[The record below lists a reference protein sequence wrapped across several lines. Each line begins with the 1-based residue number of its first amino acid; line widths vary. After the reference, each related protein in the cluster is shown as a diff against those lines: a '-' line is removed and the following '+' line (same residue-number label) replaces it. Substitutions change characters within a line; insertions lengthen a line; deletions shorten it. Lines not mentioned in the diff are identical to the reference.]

1 MEMRRGS
8 LALWILS
15 ILGPLLLGACASQD
29 FQQTYYLGVYDP
41 NEDVTQQLYRVKVS
55 GDTPWYSTVKYAS
68 GWAPAETIDA
78 LTGAVEQRRDGIRI
92 GAQGPEVRL
101 PPGRSLV
108 LYGPEGFRI
117 VPQDH
122 RLVLVMSSDPSE
134 FFKQVQLIAGAK
146 VEADISGE
154 REMLLELL
162 QEESLVN
169 QILQTTRQ
177 TRPR

>member
-1 MEMRRGS
+1 MGMRGGS
-8 LALWILS
+8 LAFWILL
-15 ILGPLLLGACASQD
+15 ILGPFVLAACASQD

-41 NEDVTQQLYRVKVS
+41 NEEVTQQLYRVTIV
-55 GDTPWYSTVKYAS
+55 GDAKWYSNVKYAS
-68 GWAPAETIDA
+68 GWAPAEAVDA
-78 LTGAVEQRRDGIRI
+78 LTGTVTPEKARI
-92 GAQGPEVRL
+92 KISGEGGDVRL

-108 LYGPEGFRI
+108 LYGPEGFRV

-146 VEADISGE
+146 VEADIAGE
-154 REMLLELL
+154 REVLLELL

-169 QILQTTRQ
+169 QLLRTI
-177 TRPR
+177 PK

>member
-1 MEMRRGS
+1 MEMRRSS
-8 LALWILS
+8 LAFWILS
-15 ILGPLLLGACASQD
+15 IFAPLVLGACASQD
-29 FQQTYYLGVYDP
+29 FRQVYYLGVYDP
-41 NEDVTQQLYRVKVS
+41 NEEVTQQLYRVS
-55 GDTPWYSTVKYAS
+55 IQGDTAWYSTVKYAS
-68 GWAPAETIDA
+68 GWAPADA
-78 LTGAVEQRRDGIRI
+78 VDSLMGTVTQEKAGLRIRTE
-92 GAQGPEVRL
+92 GGDVRL

-146 VEADISGE
+146 VEADLSGE
-154 REMLLELL
+154 REVLLELL

-169 QILQTTRQ
+169 QLLRAI
-177 TRPR
+177 PK